1 MIALE
6 DLHRL
11 PLQQKLFVMEA
22 LWDDLSQIEGA
33 LSVPE
38 WQKEILDERE
48 VEIASGAAS
57 FVDWEDA
64 KREIR
69 ASVK

>member
-1 MIALE
+1 MIGLE

-11 PLQQKLFVMEA
+11 PLQQKFFVMEA

-33 LSVPE
+33 LPVPE
-38 WQKEILDERE
+38 WQKETLDERE
-48 VEIASGAAS
+48 VAIASGPAA
-57 FVDWEDA
+57 FIDWEDA